1 MKKQFVW
8 ATTIAGVFGIAGAVQ
23 ATEPAQLTEEQMDR
37 VVAGEFTVDTQ
48 GQNLELIAPGNNINS
63 CNSGQCYWYNTKAGK
78 EIGKPVQGF

>member
-1 MKKQFVW
+1 MKKQLVW

-37 VVAGEFTVDTQ
+37 VIAGAVVDTQ
-48 GQNLELIAPGNNINS
+48 GQNLELIATGNSINS
-63 CNSGQCYWYNTKAGK
+63 CNNDKCYWYNAKAGK